1 MAICS
6 GFSGEFTLTGL
17 TPGVDYRLAVTS
29 VGEKGIRSP
38 PAPLIAATLSRL
50 SPANTNSTKT
60 LILLLVI

>member
-1 MAICS
+1 MEIVPK
-6 GFSGEFTLTGL
+6 GFSGQFTLTGL

-50 SPANTNSTKT
+50 SSNANKRNIFWKFS
-60 LILLLVI
+60 